1 MNSRNLAKQFLAFRQ
16 VEKINELVEEQM
28 LDAEQ
33 ESFIENEPEVEEK
46 DFNSLRLDQIFG
58 N

>member
-16 VEKINELVEEQM
+16 VEQINRLVEEQM
-28 LDAEQ
+28 LDSEQ
-33 ESFIENEPEVEEK
+33 ESFIENEPEVEEH
-46 DFNSLRLDQIFG
+46 DFNKLRLDQIFG